1 MKFYAN
7 RALPVKLKN
16 LLLFLPIFL
25 LCLQVAAQEAVQIRG
40 TISDKLNKPLEGV
53 TVTEKGT
60 NNSTVT
66 NQQGVFE
73 LRMSNNGILTLSST
87 GFVAQEMP
95 VSGRTSFLIT
105 METYTGNLDE
115 VVVVGYGTQRR
126 ADLTGSVSTI
136 KSKDLENRTVIN
148 PLDAISAK
156 VPGLSISNNSGR
168 PGGSMR
174 VAIRGRASIGAGT
187 SPLYVID
194 GIQGANVEMLDPN
207 EIESID
213 VLKDASATSIYG
225 VSGSNGVILIT
236 TKKAK
241 AGQRNINYNGNVGV
255 GKMARKMDM
264 LDSKGYMEWFKR
276 AWEYDPKRGT
286 APNMFTY
293 YPELFKADGTPIY
306 NTDWQDE
313 ATQTAISNRH
323 HLGITSGTEN
333 SKTGIFLGYQ
343 NEQGILLNTFQKKY
357 SARFNSEVKV
367 KSWLN
372 IGGSVGFN
380 SIRQNRVDDYQ
391 VGTINITRSMVD
403 MLPILPIK
411 YPDGK
416 WGRLS
421 DFGFNFNPDG
431 TPFKAPIFDG
441 ENAVRLANELK
452 VDFRTNQVLVN
463 AFADV
468 MLMKGL
474 VWRTTF
480 SAQLFDNKRSSYS
493 GRELLSLGF
502 PAGGWADVQASKL
515 SYNQLESF
523 LNYDQSFSDKH
534 RVSAVLGSTW
544 AETKNEAV
552 GVVARDFPTDFF
564 GYTNLGA
571 ARDRLSSSSNFSDF
585 RLNSY
590 FVRGNYTFNNKYLLT
605 ATARLDGSS
614 KFGAGNKY
622 AAFPSAGLGWIV
634 SNEDFLSRSKFIS
647 FLKFRASYGKTGNS
661 GINPFTS
668 LGTLANASGV
678 LNDAQIVGLGM
689 GRIPNSEL
697 RWEQTAQANVGL
709 DLRVLDDR
717 LGLTVDVYNKKTNDL
732 LLNKPVSIV
741 SGFTSVSDNIGSVRN
756 KGVEVSLSA
765 DVIRTN
771 ELNWNIAANVS
782 ANRNK
787 ILKLGANNEDIFP
800 GPNFLGQTNIL
811 QVGKPVGNFWGIQRA
826 GVWSDKE
833 EVEAAKYN
841 KKPGDIKRLDVNG
854 DYKINSADAMV
865 LGNMYPDY
873 EMNISTALSFKQ
885 WELNVEVQIVQG
897 NEILQ
902 TSTFTLEDRQWYA
915 NSRGTLLKDAW
926 TPTNQ
931 NTMVPAVRFGHTDPR
946 GTDLTFFMD
955 GHWVQ
960 DGSFIRGRN
969 LSLAYNLPSKAINK
983 IGVKNLRV
991 YGNVQNFFLITDY
1004 NGFDPEVESFPGT
1017 FAQGI
1022 EFNPYPRPRTFTF
1035 GVNLNF

>member
-1 MKFYAN
+1 MKLYAK
-7 RALPVKLKN
+7 RVSPVKWKN
-16 LLLFLPIFL
+16 LFLILPILL
-25 LCLQVAAQEAVQIRG
+25 LCLQVAAQEEVQIRG
-40 TISDKLNKPLEGV
+40 TIVDRQSSPLEGV

-73 LRMSNNGILTLSST
+73 LRINSKGTITLSST
-87 GFVAQEMP
+87 GFVGQQMP
-95 VSGRTSFLIT
+95 VSGSTNFSIT
-105 METYTGNLDE
+105 METSKSSLDE
-115 VVVVGYGTQRR
+115 VVVVGYGIQRR
-126 ADLTGSVSTI
+126 TDVTGSVSTI
-136 KSKDLENRTVIN
+136 KSKELENRTVIN

-168 PGGSMR
+168 PGGSMK
-174 VAIRGRASIGAGT
+174 VAIRGRSSISAGT

-194 GIQGANVEMLDPN
+194 GIQGANIEILDPN

-225 VSGSNGVILIT
+225 VSGTNGVIIVT

-241 AGQRNINYNGNVGV
+241 AGQRNLNYNGSVGV
-255 GKMARKMDM
+255 GQMARKVDM
-264 LDSKGYMEWFKR
+264 LDSKGYMDWFKR
-276 AWEYDPKRGT
+276 AWEYDPKRG
-286 APNMFTY
+286 AVPNMYTY
-293 YPELFKADGTPIY
+293 YPELFNADGTPIY
-306 NTDWQDE
+306 NTDWQEE

-333 SKTGIFLGYQ
+333 SRTGIYLGYQ
-343 NEQGILLNTFQKKY
+343 DEQGILLKTYQKKY
-357 SARFNSEVKV
+357 SARLNSEVRV

-380 SIRQNRVDDYQ
+380 SIQQNKVDDYQ
-391 VGTINITRSMVD
+391 VGAINITRSMVD
-403 MLPILPIK
+403 MLPILPVK

-431 TPFKAPIFDG
+431 SAYKAPIFDG
-441 ENAVRLANELK
+441 ENAVRLANELR

-468 MLMKGL
+468 NLIKGL
-474 VWRTTF
+474 VWRTSF
-480 SAQLFDNKRSSYS
+480 SAQMIDNKQSSYS

-502 PAGGWADVQASKL
+502 PFGGWADIVASKR

-523 LNYDQSFSDKH
+523 LNYETSFSEKH
-534 RVSAVLGSTW
+534 RISAVLGSTW
-544 AETKNEAV
+544 AETKTELVRA
-552 GVVARDFPTDFF
+552 VARDFSTDYF
-564 GYTNLGA
+564 GYNNISA
-571 ARDRLSSSSNFSDF
+571 ANERLFQNSDYSNF

-590 FVRGNYTFNNKYLLT
+590 FVRANYAFNNKYLLT
-605 ATARLDGSS
+605 ATAREDGSS
-614 KFGAGNKY
+614 KFGTSNKY
-622 AAFPSAGLGWIV
+622 SLFPSAGLGWIV
-634 SNEDFLSRSKFIS
+634 SNEGFLSKTKAIS
-647 FLKFRASYGKTGNS
+647 FLKFRASYGITGNS
-661 GINPFTS
+661 GINPYTS
-668 LGTLANASGV
+668 LGTLRNYSGV
-678 LNDAQIVGLGM
+678 LNDAAYVGLGM
-689 GRIPNSEL
+689 GRIPNSNL
-697 RWEQTAQANVGL
+697 KWEQTAQANVGL
-709 DLRVLDDR
+709 DLRVLDNR
-717 LGLTVDVYNKKTNDL
+717 IALTVDVYNKKTNDL

-741 SGFTSVSDNIGSVRN
+741 SGFATVSDNIGSIRN
-756 KGVEVSLSA
+756 TGVEVSLSA
-765 DVIRTN
+765 DVIRN
-771 ELNWNIAANVS
+771 KDMNWNVSGNIS
-782 ANRNK
+782 ANKNK
-787 ILKLGANNEDIFP
+787 IVKLGVNNEDIFP

-811 QVGKPVGNFWGIQRA
+811 QVGNPIGNFWGIQRA

-833 EVEAAKYN
+833 TVEADKYG
-841 KKPGDIKRLDVNG
+841 KKPGDIKRLDVNK
-854 DYKINSADAMV
+854 DYIINSADAMV

-873 EMNISTALSFKQ
+873 EMNLSTSFSFKQ
-885 WELNVEVQIVQG
+885 FELNFEVQIVQG
-897 NEILQ
+897 NDILK

-915 NSRGTLLKDAW
+915 NSVGTLLKDAW
-926 TPTNQ
+926 TLSNQ

-969 LSLAYNLPSKAINK
+969 LSLAYNLPSKAIGK
-983 IGVKNLRV
+983 AGIKNVRI
-991 YGNVQNFFLITDY
+991 YANVQNFFLITDY
-1004 NGFDPEVESFPGT
+1004 TGFDPEVESFPGT

-1022 EFNPYPRPRTFTF
+1022 EFNPYPRPRSFTF